1 MRIMTA
7 TAVATGAVATL
18 AVIGPVPAFAA
29 SAHSAVA
36 VSSGSAVLT
45 MPTYVGKH
53 RAEDGVLNAD
63 QMWAANAPS
72 NWSAPWDAKPA
83 PLLSILDNAV
93 INVLPWQICGSTTVA
108 GVGGAV
114 PVNSPN
120 TVLGSCNNANTQTQH

>member
-7 TAVATGAVATL
+7 TAVALAAVAGT
-18 AVIGPVPAFAA
+18 PAFAA
-29 SAHSAVA
+29 SAPSVES
-36 VSSGSAVLT
+36 VRSGSAVLNI
-45 MPTYVGKH
+45 PTYVGKH
-53 RAEDGVLNAD
+53 RAEDGIMSAD
-63 QMWAANAPS
+63 QAWAAHAPS

-93 INVLPWQICGSTTVA
+93 INILPWQVCGSTAVA

-120 TVLGSCNNANTQTQH
+120 TVLGSCNNANTQH

>member
-1 MRIMTA
+1 MRIMTV
-7 TAVATGAVATL
+7 TAVAL
-18 AVIGPVPAFAA
+18 AAIAGTPAFAA
-29 SAHSAVA
+29 NAPSVESVR
-36 VSSGSAVLT
+36 SGSAVLDI
-45 MPTYVGKH
+45 PTYAGKH

-63 QMWAANAPS
+63 QAWAANAPS

-93 INVLPWQICGSTTVA
+93 INILPWQVCGSTAVA

-120 TVLGSCNNANTQTQH
+120 TVLGSCNNANTQH